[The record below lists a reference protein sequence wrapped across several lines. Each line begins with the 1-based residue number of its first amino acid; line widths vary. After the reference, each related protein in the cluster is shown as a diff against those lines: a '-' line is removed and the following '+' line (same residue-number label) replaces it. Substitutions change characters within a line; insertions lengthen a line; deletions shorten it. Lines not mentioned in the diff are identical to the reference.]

1 MAARSL
7 LLLAGAVSL
16 GLCGCPERQR
26 DPGAAAE
33 GRTTVRIT
41 DDLGQEVALAG
52 PARRVASLSP
62 SNTEIMFALGCG
74 NAVILRDTVS
84 SYPEA
89 VKALPA
95 TSPFRLSPEH
105 VAGFSPD
112 LVLLTHADLSR
123 VAALRRVGLSV
134 ATFDPRT
141 LKGLHRSVVAIGT
154 LCGQPARARALV
166 TTLRSQ
172 TEAVRAA
179 VAGRKA
185 PLVYVETDGSDPLK
199 PWTAGTD
206 SFVNQVLE
214 TAGGRNLVRSSR
226 PFLQINAEEVLT
238 GDPDF
243 ILLMGVERRPG
254 ARGLA
259 LLRARPGWQ
268 GLSAVKAGRVIDTI
282 HPDLI
287 SRPGPRLIQGL
298 RTLAR
303 ALHPG
308 VMEPP
313 GSKIK

>member
-1 MAARSL
+1 MKAPAL
-7 LLLAGAVSL
+7 VILALSL
-16 GLCGCPERQR
+16 GLCGCPERPR
-26 DPGAAAE
+26 GRGVAAGGAATL
-33 GRTTVRIT
+33 RVI
-41 DDLGQEVALAG
+41 DDLDHEVVLSG

-62 SNTEIMFALGCG
+62 SNTEILFALGCG
-74 NAVILRDTVS
+74 GAVVLRDTVS
-84 SYPEA
+84 AYPEE

-95 TSPFRLSPEH
+95 TSPFRISPEH

-123 VAALRRVGLSV
+123 VAALHRIGLSV

-141 LKGLHRSVVAIGT
+141 LKQLHRSVMAIGT
-154 LCGQPARARALV
+154 LCGQPARARELV
-166 TTLRSQ
+166 TTLRTQ

-179 VAGRKA
+179 VAGRKT
-185 PLVYVETDGSDPLK
+185 PLVYVETDGTDPLK
-199 PWTAGTD
+199 PWTAGTN

-214 TAGGRNLVRSSR
+214 IAGGRNLVRVGR

-254 ARGLA
+254 SRGLA
-259 LLRARPGWQ
+259 LLRARPGWKD
-268 GLSAVKAGRVIDTI
+268 LSAVKAGRVIDTI

-287 SRPGPRLIQGL
+287 SRPGPRLVQGM

-308 VMEPP
+308 VLQ
-313 GSKIK
+313 

>member
-1 MAARSL
+1 MTWRPLVLLVLSL
-7 LLLAGAVSL
+7 ALS
-16 GLCGCPERQR
+16 GCPEPRPASKGKAPG
-26 DPGAAAE
+26 PGA
-33 GRTTVRIT
+33 VRVT
-41 DDLGQEVALAG
+41 DDLGREVVLSAPAL
-52 PARRVASLSP
+52 RVASLSP
-62 SNTEIMFALGCG
+62 SNTEILFALGCG
-74 NAVILRDTVS
+74 GAVVLRDTVS

-123 VAALRRVGLSV
+123 VAALRRVGLTV
-134 ATFDPRT
+134 ATYDPRT
-141 LKGLHRSVVAIGT
+141 LKQLHRSVAAIGA
-154 LCGQPARARALV
+154 LCGQPARARELI
-166 TTLRSQ
+166 TTLRAQ

-179 VAGRKA
+179 VAGRPA

-214 TAGGRNLVRSSR
+214 AAGGRNLVRSTR
-226 PFLQINAEEVLT
+226 PFLQINAEEVFT
-238 GDPDF
+238 GNPDF

-254 ARGLA
+254 ANGLA
-259 LLRARPGWQ
+259 LLRRRPGWKD
-268 GLSAVKAGRVIDTI
+268 LAAVKAGRVIDTI

-287 SRPGPRLIQGL
+287 SRPGPRLMQGMQA
-298 RTLAR
+298 LAR

-308 VMEPP
+308 ALPQ
-313 GSKIK
+313 GK